1 MTHQRIALLLALAC
15 IAACH
20 RGPKASV
27 LSPGDIWI
35 RDVTVVST
43 ERSAPLQHAHVVIR
57 GRDIVSVDVVPPG
70 DAPAGVT
77 AIDGAGKYLTA
88 GLIDGHVHLAGVPGM
103 SDAQEQARPELVAAY
118 DRQLPR
124 SYLYFGFTAVVDL
137 NVVDRPRFE
146 RLRMADIGPAI
157 FDCGNGLSLA
167 NGYPMA
173 YLPPA
178 ERFDRYPNFLYD
190 PAQAKSIPAKYAAAD
205 HSPEADVARAAAGG
219 AICIKAFDE
228 RGFGEL
234 ANKLPVPTPE
244 MMRAVREASHRH
256 GLPLLLHANA
266 LYSHRFAAETGVD
279 AVVHGMWNQDGA
291 AASELS
297 ADVRRVLDAEQ
308 KAGVGMMPT
317 SRVISGL
324 ADLFLPAFLND
335 PHLPRV
341 LPAAVLS
348 WYRTDEAGWFKS
360 QMSSGGLPANAR
372 DILLG
377 IQKDGLR
384 AAAYFVRHG
393 GRLLFGSDTPSA
405 PTYANP
411 PGYNGYLELRELEE
425 GGLTPRQLLTAAT
438 LENARFFK
446 LTNYGTVEAGKIASL
461 LLLRENPLASTTAFD
476 SIETV
481 IVAGRVA
488 SRASLAA
495 NQ

>member
-1 MTHQRIALLLALAC
+1 MRDMTYQRIALLVTLAS
-15 IAACH
+15 IAGCKA
-20 RGPKASV
+20 GPKAFV
-27 LSPGDIWI
+27 LLPGDIWI
-35 RDVTVVST
+35 RDVTVVSA
-43 ERSAPLQHAHVVIR
+43 ERNAPLEHAHVVIR
-57 GRDIVSVDVVPPG
+57 GRDIVSVDAPPPR

-77 AIDGAGKYLTA
+77 AIDGAGRYLTA

-103 SDAQEQARPELVAAY
+103 TDAQEQARPELAAAY

-137 NVVDRPRFE
+137 NVVDRPRLE
-146 RLRMADIGPAI
+146 RLRVADIGPAI

-173 YLPPA
+173 YLPPT
-178 ERFDRYPNFLYD
+178 ERFDRFPNFLYD
-190 PAQAKSIPAKYAAAD
+190 PAQAKNIPAKYAAAD
-205 HSPEADVARAAAGG
+205 HSPDADVARAAAGG
-219 AICIKAFDE
+219 AICIKAFYE

-234 ANKLPVPTPE
+234 ANKLPLPTPE

-279 AVVHGMWNQDGA
+279 AVVHGMWNQDGDTT
-291 AASELS
+291 SGLS
-297 ADVRRVLDAEQ
+297 AEVRRVLDAEQ
-308 KAGVGMMPT
+308 QAGVGMMPT
-317 SRVISGL
+317 SRVITGL
-324 ADLFLPAFLND
+324 ADLFLPTFLND
-335 PHLPRV
+335 PHLEQV

-348 WYRTDEAGWFKS
+348 WYRTDEAAWFKR
-360 QMSSGGLPANAR
+360 QTGMPANAP

-377 IQKDGLR
+377 VQRDGLR
-384 AAAYFVRHG
+384 AAVYFVSHG

-411 PGYNGYLELRELEE
+411 PGYNGYLELRELEA

-495 NQ
+495 KE